1 MPRVVPIEDVTI
13 REGTEVSSHR
23 RSIEKIK
30 DILDEQ
36 GLIEPL
42 LAYRGTLEVGRQ
54 VWDAERLIAAR
65 EMGWKTVLIT
75 DGTY

>member
-1 MPRVVPIEDVTI
+1 MPRVVPTDSVTI
-13 REGTEVSSHR
+13 REGTYVSSR

-30 DILDEQ
+30 RILELQ

-42 LAYRGTLEVGRQ
+42 IAYRGTLEVGRQ

-65 EMGWKTVLIT
+65 ELGWSTVLIT